1 MKSNAGSSNKTQWNA
16 MDLHISSG
24 ARFQQVSQQ
33 QTGARNISGAP
44 PGAGGASAMRL
55 DDSGLSARNIL
66 IRRKLM
72 ERKRFDSAD
81 YAMKQ
86 NQEEGATTEAMS
98 DTSGPASSYNRA
110 AGDEQARYVVSQQKY
125 YNSTQASSRA
135 MHSGAMPFSPAQVGA
150 SVFFS
155 ALGGN
160 ESNENVNM
168 DTKMSPSVA
177 NAGHNDPS
185 TSKSYAVQNVSLSA
199 TAAAAARSASR
210 YGNLPGPAGGAQSAR
225 NILIQKKLREKK
237 HFDSADYQLAQIK
250 TTPPSSTDGNPSIS
264 GEESNTATP
273 MEIDPTPVAEPATES
288 INSPSAASIAHHSR
302 VNAQMSPSVRG
313 GKYGGGLSGANVLLM
328 RKLSAKKQFDSA
340 DYYMEAA
347 PVAAKASQSFFVTAP
362 APPTI
367 SSSINAV
374 AAPPA
379 PQVAVSSSSGGS
391 GGSKYGKLSAVNVL
405 IRKKLKERKRFDS
418 ADYAME
424 KQGRRQPPNGD
435 QGGSSGTLQG
445 GHVVMGT
452 PMTHNVNM
460 NTNTPSGSY
469 AAVTED
475 NKSISHQVKH
485 IKLSEEGGGWATR
498 VPASS
503 DSASSSPS
511 SVSFSSAMPKHGSS
525 NSSSSSTATSGD
537 SRLVARNIIIQRKLS
552 ERKHFDS
559 ADYYKEAAN
568 RGQS

>member
-1 MKSNAGSSNKTQWNA
+1 MTSNTGSSKKTQWSA
-16 MDLHISSG
+16 MDLHVGSG
-24 ARFQQVSQQ
+24 ARFQQP
-33 QTGARNISGAP
+33 QTVRSNSSSGSVT
-44 PGAGGASAMRL
+44 PGTGGASAMRL

-86 NQEEGATTEAMS
+86 NQEGVVTTEAMS
-98 DTSGPASSYNRA
+98 DTSGSVSSYTATNRA
-110 AGDEQARYVVSQQKY
+110 TGDKQARYAASQQKY
-125 YNSTQASSRA
+125 YTNTQANNSRA
-135 MHSGAMPFSPAQVGA
+135 ISSGGTPAQVGA
-150 SVFFS
+150 SVFFT
-155 ALGGN
+155 ALGGD
-160 ESNENVNM
+160 ENVDM
-168 DTKMSPSVA
+168 DTKLNPSMA
-177 NAGHNDPS
+177 STGHNEPS
-185 TSKSYAVQNVSLSA
+185 TLTKSYATQNASTSA

-237 HFDSADYQLAQIK
+237 HFDSADYQLAQMK
-250 TTPPSSTDGNPSIS
+250 TTTPPSSTDGNSS
-264 GEESNTATP
+264 VAGEEENNTATP
-273 MEIDPTPVAEPATES
+273 MEIDLTPVAEPAVES
-288 INSPSAASIAHHSR
+288 INSPSAASIAHRNR

-347 PVAAKASQSFFVTAP
+347 PVSAKARQNFFVAAP
-362 APPTI
+362 APPTTSN
-367 SSSINAV
+367 SSTSAV

-379 PQVAVSSSSGGS
+379 PQAAVSSSAGGN

-418 ADYAME
+418 ADYVME

-460 NTNTPSGSY
+460 NTPSESY
-469 AAVTED
+469 ATAAED

-503 DSASSSPS
+503 GSASSSS
-511 SVSFSSAMPKHGSS
+511 SSASFSSAMPKHGPSNS
-525 NSSSSSTATSGD
+525 NSSSTMMSGD
-537 SRLVARNIIIQRKLS
+537 SRLVARNLIIQRKLS
-552 ERKHFDS
+552 ERKRFDS
-559 ADYYKEAAN
+559 ADYFKDASN

>member
-1 MKSNAGSSNKTQWNA
+1 MNLNAGSNKTQWSA
-16 MDLHISSG
+16 MDLHIGSG

-33 QTGARNISGAP
+33 QQTGARNSSGAP

-98 DTSGPASSYNRA
+98 DTSDPASSHNRA

-125 YNSTQASSRA
+125 YSSTQVSSRT
-135 MHSGAMPFSPAQVGA
+135 MHSSATPFSPAQVGA
-150 SVFFS
+150 SVLFS

-160 ESNENVNM
+160 ESDENANM
-168 DTKMSPSVA
+168 DTKMNPSVA

-185 TSKSYAVQNVSLSA
+185 TSKSYAAQNISPSA
-199 TAAAAARSASR
+199 TVAAAARSASR

-250 TTPPSSTDGNPSIS
+250 TPPSSTDGNPSID

-273 MEIDPTPVAEPATES
+273 MEIDPTPVVEPVVES
-288 INSPSAASIAHHSR
+288 INSPSAANIAHRSR

-362 APPTI
+362 APAPPTN

-379 PQVAVSSSSGGS
+379 PQAAVSSSSGGNV
-391 GGSKYGKLSAVNVL
+391 GSKYGKLSAVNVL

-460 NTNTPSGSY
+460 NTSSGSN
-469 AAVTED
+469 ATTTED

-485 IKLSEEGGGWATR
+485 IKLSEEVGGWATR

-503 DSASSSPS
+503 GSASSSS
-511 SVSFSSAMPKHGSS
+511 SSASFSLAMLKHGSS
-525 NSSSSSTATSGD
+525 NSSSTMPSGD
-537 SRLVARNIIIQRKLS
+537 SRLVARNLIIQRKLS
-552 ERKHFDS
+552 ERKRFDS